1 MKAVGPVGT
10 RPEKQP
16 INYGEGDYSMD
27 RMAAIRR
34 LAEEQEALIAAHTY
48 QTPEIQDA
56 ADIVGDSYAL
66 AKKAADSQARSVYM
80 CGCLLYTSQPVVFRL
95 CWLAGTLLGL

>member
-66 AKKAADSQARSVYM
+66 AIKVRVYVRR
-80 CGCLLYTSQPVVFRL
+80 PVHGGGGENPGPR
-95 CWLAGTLLGL
+95 

>member
-1 MKAVGPVGT
+1 MGT
-10 RPEKQP
+10 RPEKQS

-48 QTPEIQDA
+48 QTPEIQDV

-66 AKKAADSQARSVYM
+66 AKRLPTARPGPCICAASGSWRR
-80 CGCLLYTSQPVVFRL
+80 G
-95 CWLAGTLLGL
+95 